1 MTLRETELIGKK
13 LVRPLGFRR
22 NSNNHHYYYLSYK
35 HIYIEIKFYGG
46 LNTLD
51 WKVEIIYKLN
61 YGTDVTFRG
70 DQMDIETILPDADK
84 LIAVFNF
91 IRL

>member
-1 MTLRETELIGKK
+1 MTLRETELLGKK

-22 NSNNHHYYYLSYK
+22 NLHNHHNYYLSYK

-51 WKVEIIYKLN
+51 WKVETIYRLN
-61 YGTDVTFRG
+61 DGIDVIFRG
-70 DQMDIETILPDADK
+70 DRLNIDNIIPDADK
-84 LIAVFNF
+84 LIGLFNF
-91 IRL
+91 LRA

>member
-22 NSNNHHYYYLSYK
+22 SALDHQYYHLSYK
-35 HIYIEIKFYGG
+35 DINIEIKFQG
-46 LNTLD
+46 
-51 WKVEIIYKLN
+51 
-61 YGTDVTFRG
+61 YGTYWAAVLKYNLDYGTEVVFRG
-70 DQMDIETILPDADK
+70 THLDIDNILPDANK

-91 IRL
+91 IRS